1 MAALYA
7 LFAFVAGC
15 VLPVQAGVN
24 ARLAEWVGGPVRAA
38 LVSFVV
44 GLLALLALV
53 LLFYRTRS
61 TGSLGEAPW
70 WLWVGGLLGAV
81 YVVAAA
87 VTAPRLGAATLVV
100 LVVAGQAVMGLVVDH
115 FGWVGFPEEPVSAGR
130 IAGVVLLGVGVG
142 LVRFT

>member
-44 GLLALLALV
+44 GLLALFALV

-70 WLWVGGLLGAV
+70 WLWMGGLLGAV

>member
-44 GLLALLALV
+44 GLLALFALV

-70 WLWVGGLLGAV
+70 WLWMGGLLGAV

-130 IAGVVLLGVGVG
+130 IAWVVLLGVGVG
-142 LVRFT
+142 LVPFT

>member
-61 TGSLGEAPW
+61 TG
-70 WLWVGGLLGAV
+70 
-81 YVVAAA
+81 
-87 VTAPRLGAATLVV
+87 RLGAATLVV

-142 LVRFT
+142 LVRFA